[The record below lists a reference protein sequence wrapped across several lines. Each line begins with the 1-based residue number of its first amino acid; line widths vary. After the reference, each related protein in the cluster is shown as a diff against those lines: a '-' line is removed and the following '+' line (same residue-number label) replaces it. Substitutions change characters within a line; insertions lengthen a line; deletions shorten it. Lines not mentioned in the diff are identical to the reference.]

1 MDETGVLTGNKPAK
15 GGLRVTVSAPYIHAL
30 DGRLRIELVGV
41 KGSPT
46 RALEI
51 ESRLRRY
58 PGIHDVSA
66 NPVTGNVLILY
77 DPVRLAQHEVI
88 ETLRSLGLLREQ
100 REAGKADGNGVG
112 PPHLRKLLADSL
124 ARTTME
130 LAVQWLIRAL
140 I

>member
-1 MDETGVLTGNKPAK
+1 MDETGVLTGNKLGK

-30 DGRLRIELVGV
+30 DGRLRIKLVEV

-51 ESRLRRY
+51 ESRLREY
-58 PGIHDVSA
+58 PGIHQVSA

-77 DPVRLAQHEVI
+77 DPIRLAQHEVLD
-88 ETLRSLGLLREQ
+88 TLRSLGLLKEHGHAERVND
-100 REAGKADGNGVG
+100 DGSGTPQLG
-112 PPHLRKLLADSL
+112 KLLANTL

-130 LAVQWLIRAL
+130 LAVQGLIRAL

>member
-1 MDETGVLTGNKPAK
+1 VAA
-15 GGLRVTVSAPYIHAL
+15 SHPYIHAL

-51 ESRLRRY
+51 ESRLQRY
-58 PGIHDVSA
+58 PGIYHVSA

-77 DPVRLAQHEVI
+77 DPIQLARHEVLD
-88 ETLRSLGLLREQ
+88 TLRSLGLLKERGHME
-100 REAGKADGNGVG
+100 RVNDDGSDTPQLG
-112 PPHLRKLLADSL
+112 KLLANSL

-130 LAVQWLIRAL
+130 LAIQGLIRAL